1 MAEVSILYPSTLV
14 CFVALKLQRHN
25 AMGVALVSEIGSST
39 AFMLPPLLSK
49 LHSSG
54 WLSKVSCYILPQ
66 GLTPRA
72 GEQVIVGVL
81 SITSI

>member
-1 MAEVSILYPSTLV
+1 MAKASVLYPSTPV
-14 CFVALKLQRHN
+14 CFVALKLQRHY
-25 AMGVALVSEIGSST
+25 AMVAALVSEIGSST
-39 AFMLPPLLSK
+39 AFMLPPLLSE
-49 LHSSG
+49 LHPSG

-72 GEQVIVGVL
+72 GEQVNVGVL